1 MKFAISLMLLLNSFM
16 AMAAEMTIQE
26 ALDNRKCQF
35 EVVKEVVVEYSK
47 QWATAGNTSLTMHK
61 VDRANNRRLKVGR
74 VLNIIGTDESQIM
87 LKDDHVQAVCIL
99 TKGYCDELSR
109 VTVKDFNQSQDNKLK
124 LVCNTKPTI
133 DI

>member
-1 MKFAISLMLLLNSFM
+1 MKFAIPLMLLLNSLM
-16 AMAAEMTIQE
+16 AMAGEMTIQE
-26 ALDNRKCQF
+26 ALDNKKCQF
-35 EVVKEVVVEYSK
+35 EVVKEVVIEYSK
-47 QWATAGNTSLTMHK
+47 EWATAGNTSLTMNR

-74 VLNIIGTDESQIM
+74 VINIYGTDESHII
-87 LKDDHVQAVCIL
+87 LKDFHIKSICIL

-124 LVCNTKPTI
+124 LVCNSKPTI